1 MRRQKPE
8 LSLTQP
14 ENSATSDF
22 FTCSSVCLHTWH
34 DLCDGSLDD
43 DSGDWDKKGPVSQ
56 FLAAVKRDSGGYSES
71 SGCSLGST
79 NTANK
84 SFNPNSVF
92 QLKRNRFTAMILR
105 ACLRTAGRSSG
116 WHVA

>member
-34 DLCDGSLDD
+34 DLCGGSLDD

-56 FLAAVKRDSGGYSES
+56 FLASVKRDSGGYSES
-71 SGCSLGST
+71 SGCSGIEVELT
-79 NTANK
+79 NT
-84 SFNPNSVF
+84 PNSVF